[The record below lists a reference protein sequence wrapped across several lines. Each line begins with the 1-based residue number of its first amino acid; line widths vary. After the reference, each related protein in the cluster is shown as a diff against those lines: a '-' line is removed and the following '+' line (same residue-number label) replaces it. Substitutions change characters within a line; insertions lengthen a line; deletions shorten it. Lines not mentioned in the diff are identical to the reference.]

1 MTTSDFYIVGI
12 GCSSGCLNALRVFFL
27 NIPADTGIA
36 FVVVQHLSR
45 DYKSILDQLL
55 VNYSFMPIV
64 RVTTDTEVKPNHI
77 YLLTENIFIKI
88 QDNVLRVMPR
98 KDEEVLN
105 RAVNIFFKSLAV
117 NSKQKAIGV
126 ILTGMG
132 VDGLEGV
139 QAIDREGGIIY
150 VQDPETTEYK
160 QMPTTMINENHPAGI
175 MSPEDLAKLITDN
188 YSDKWSR

>member
-1 MTTSDFYIVGI
+1 
-12 GCSSGCLNALRVFFL
+12 VFFL

-64 RVTTDTEVKPNHI
+64 RVTADTEIKPNHI
-77 YLLTENIFIKI
+77 YLLTERIFIKV
-88 QDNVLRVMPR
+88 QDNVLRVIAR
-98 KDEEVLN
+98 KEDEVLN

-117 NSKQKAIGV
+117 NSKSKAIGV

-139 QAIDREGGIIY
+139 QAIDREGGIVY
-150 VQDPETTEYK
+150 VQDPATTPYK
-160 QMPTTMINENHPAGI
+160 QMPTTMINENHPAGV
-175 MSPEDLAKLITDN
+175 MAPEDLAKIIVTN
-188 YSDKWSR
+188 YSDKWQR